1 MNLLLVGRIE
11 LHPLD
16 VGEWQFVEG
25 LPRLPVVAGEPQAG
39 AGRAF
44 GERHVDPPAALIETK
59 EDKIMLTRNNE
70 LLQLGGK
77 FPRLMKKQPKARL
90 NEIKKLLLAL

>member
-1 MNLLLVGRIE
+1 MLENGSALKACHVFPSSRE
-11 LHPLD
+11 SHRPA
-16 VGEWQFVEG
+16 
-25 LPRLPVVAGEPQAG
+25 PRG
-39 AGRAF
+39 AF
-44 GERHVDPPAALIETK
+44 GERHVDPAVALIETK

-90 NEIKKLLLAL
+90 NEIKRLLLAM